1 MYGPYQGLLQ
11 FLRRTEQLE
20 LLVQPS
26 DLELTALEE
35 PPADWDQL
43 AVIGEP
49 RTRLKLRLTFLDAA
63 LMTGDAA
70 DSKSKALGT
79 LDQRESTLRKS
90 TS

>member
-1 MYGPYQGLLQ
+1 M
-11 FLRRTEQLE
+11 EQLE

-63 LMTGDAA
+63 LMSGDAA
-70 DSKSKALGT
+70 DSKSKALAI
-79 LDQRESTLRKS
+79 LDQRESSL
-90 TS
+90 